1 MLKRSVFAT
10 YLREYS
16 KGAFCS
22 PSFST
27 DLVGYAIIFLDV
39 YDLALMSAV
48 DEAPVL
54 SDRGTSLANAR
65 HVIGHR
71 ARRIRLGLAV
81 SIDDNPRER
90 SRPTYLTHYKSGI
103 VRERDAGGYGD

>member
-1 MLKRSVFAT
+1 MNYGKIKQSGFAT

-27 DLVGYAIIFLDV
+27 DPVGYAIIFLDV
-39 YDLALMSAV
+39 YDFALMSAV

-54 SDRGTSLANAR
+54 SDRGTSLERAAR
-65 HVIGHR
+65 DWAPCKEDSPRIG
-71 ARRIRLGLAV
+71 G
-81 SIDDNPRER
+81 IDR
-90 SRPTYLTHYKSGI
+90 
-103 VRERDAGGYGD
+103 